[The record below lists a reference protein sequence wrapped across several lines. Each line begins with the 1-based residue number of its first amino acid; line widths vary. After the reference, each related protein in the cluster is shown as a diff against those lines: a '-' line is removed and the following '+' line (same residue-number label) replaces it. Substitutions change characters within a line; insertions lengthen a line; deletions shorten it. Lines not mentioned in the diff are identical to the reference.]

1 MLETIC
7 ETMVEAYRRNWITSR
22 DGNVSIR
29 HHDRDHF
36 YITPSGVRKQTLQP
50 DQFKR
55 IGITTGINSGV
66 GQGIYWHLWREL
78 EYTDISSSLKPSG
91 EIPLHFGLQKE
102 MGKHKNDVRVVM
114 HFHPTYCVAAMHAG
128 IDLSSMVKDFP
139 ELSRYT
145 KVAPNVGDVPP
156 ISQEL
161 ADQCFEKLELD
172 SQGNIQYDI
181 VGIKGHGVV
190 AIDTSPWR
198 AFEHIERLEHICQ
211 IVLASRQIQQS
222 KSVDSIACVDASR
235 SSSKIKAEDFGV
247 PPEFAE
253 RAENYAQWSIAK
265 AKEFYVKLA
274 STGIDPRPAT
284 DPEKYLPGARAAAE
298 AVAKGIAA
306 CIRES
311 KLT

>member
-7 ETMVEAYRRNWITSR
+7 DTMLEAYRRNWITSR

-50 DQFKR
+50 DQFKK
-55 IGITTGINSGV
+55 ISIQGTG
-66 GQGIYWHLWREL
+66 WHE
-78 EYTDISSSLKPSG
+78 EPYTDISAKLRPSG
-91 EIPLHFGLQKE
+91 EIPLHFGLQRN
-102 MGKHKNDVRVVM
+102 MGQHRGDVRVVM
-114 HFHPTYCVAAMHAG
+114 HFHSTYCVAAMHAG
-128 IDLSSMVKDFP
+128 IDLGTIVNDFP

-161 ADQCFEKLELD
+161 ADRCHENLWLRKDGTIGF
-172 SQGNIQYDI
+172 DI

-211 IVLASRQIQQS
+211 IVLAS
-222 KSVDSIACVDASR
+222 
-235 SSSKIKAEDFGV
+235 G
-247 PPEFAE
+247 
-253 RAENYAQWSIAK
+253 
-265 AKEFYVKLA
+265 
-274 STGIDPRPAT
+274 
-284 DPEKYLPGARAAAE
+284 KY
-298 AVAKGIAA
+298 
-306 CIRES
+306 
-311 KLT
+311 